1 MSDPFTFMLSLI
13 ECLGSLHTIDRY
25 EPFEFWR
32 ESVIIFMAI
41 FGIVWKYRLELFFKK
56 NKKVKKIK
64 KKMKNYKKREAKK
77 VYAKR
82 TYAKKAY
89 STKSFSKI
97 KKRKVTFKDE

>member
-1 MSDPFTFMLSLI
+1 MVALVD
-13 ECLGSLHTIDRY
+13 CLGSLHTISRY
-25 EPFEFWR
+25 ERLDKQFEFWR
-32 ESVIIFMAI
+32 EFFILFMAI
-41 FGIVWKYRLELFFKK
+41 FAVIWKYRLEIFFKK

-64 KKMKNYKKREAKK
+64 KKIKAYKKGEAKK
-77 VYAKR
+77 VYAQR